1 MSESV
6 ANNTT
11 DRRFELTVDDHVAFI
26 NYRIESAGDGGA
38 AVYVFEHTVVPPELG
53 GRGVGTR
60 LASGAL
66 DAVREAGAHIRSEC
80 SFISS
85 FLKKHHDQYEDIL
98 AK

>member
-11 DRRFELTVDDHVAFI
+11 DQRFELTVDDHVAFI
-26 NYRIESAGDGGA
+26 NYRIEAAGDNDG
-38 AVYVFEHTVVPPELG
+38 AVYVFEHTEVPPELG
-53 GRGVGTR
+53 GRGVGSR

-66 DAVREAGAHIRSEC
+66 EAVRQAGGRVRSEC
-80 SFISS
+80 SFVSA
-85 FLKKHHDQYEDIL
+85 FVKRRHDQYEDIL